1 MPPCNF
7 IQKTNLRPCTVHVRE
22 GHCGRHATLAITLPP
37 LVPLTCEFHFQNNTW
52 CGQPV
57 QHRKRFCPHH
67 YQVALRTSINPIE
80 LVESV
85 PPGEEALFQYARRW
99 RQRFDRG
106 TMHYFDLMT
115 AFLALVEREHPH
127 MYEHLHL
134 PVNILRFWSEEIRP
148 PHIRP
153 EWWEDARVQN
163 AWTEEAER
171 IAQPRAPPRPPAQN
185 RLQRLAADAQN
196 VHPTEVVRQSR
207 EGEDVLLTVRTDGKD
222 PRIQIFHAFASRF
235 QGDFNHFT
243 SIMIDVNLWY
253 NRTEVR
259 ERGDKLYARLL
270 QGLWTL
276 IQEQPKETRMELVT
290 RLWQEINESNG
301 LCAEGHISRLVNVMV
316 GFNDHFKPPVSTGE
330 VLQTRLAAISVSN
343 VSLEMKL
350 KEARV
355 VLEELHIPTAEHAVW
370 LEAF

>member
-1 MPPCNF
+1 
-7 IQKTNLRPCTVHVRE
+7 
-22 GHCGRHATLAITLPP
+22 
-37 LVPLTCEFHFQNNTW
+37 
-52 CGQPV
+52 
-57 QHRKRFCPHH
+57 
-67 YQVALRTSINPIE
+67 
-80 LVESV
+80 
-85 PPGEEALFQYARRW
+85 
-99 RQRFDRG
+99 
-106 TMHYFDLMT
+106 MHYFDLMT
-115 AFLALVEREHPH
+115 AFLTLVEREHPH

-134 PVNILRFWSEEIRP
+134 PVNILRLWTLEIRP

-153 EWWEDARVQN
+153 EWWEDTRVQN
-163 AWTEEAER
+163 AWTEEAAR
-171 IAQPRAPPRPPAQN
+171 IAQPRAPPRPPAEN
-185 RLQRLAADAQN
+185 RLQRLAGDAQN
-196 VHPTEVVRQSR
+196 VHTTEVVRQSR
-207 EGEDVLLTVRTDGKD
+207 EGEELLLAVRTNGKD

-259 ERGDKLYARLL
+259 VREDKLYARLL

>member
-1 MPPCNF
+1 MPACNF
-7 IQKTNLRPCTVHVRE
+7 IQKTNLRPCSVRVHE
-22 GHCGRHATLAITLPP
+22 GHCGRHSTLALTLPP
-37 LVPLTCEFHFQNNTW
+37 LLPHTCEFHHHNW
-52 CGQPV
+52 CGHAV
-57 QHRKRFCPHH
+57 QAGKRFCARH
-67 YQVALRTSINPIE
+67 YQVALRFSINPIE
-80 LVESV
+80 LTDSV
-85 PPGEEALFQYARRW
+85 PRGEMALFQYVRQW
-99 RQRFDRG
+99 RQRYNRG
-106 TMHYFDLMT
+106 TMAYFDLMT
-115 AFLALVEREHPH
+115 TFLTLVEREHPN
-127 MYEHLHL
+127 MYENLHL
-134 PVNILRFWSEEIRP
+134 PPNILRFWSEEIRP
-148 PHIRP
+148 ADIRP
-153 EWWEDARVQN
+153 EWWEDPRVQN
-163 AWTEEAER
+163 AWTEEAVR
-171 IAQPRAPPRPPAQN
+171 IAEPRPPPPPPAEN
-185 RLQRLAADAQN
+185 RLQRLAGDAQN
-196 VHPTEVVRQSR
+196 VHTREVVRQSR

-222 PRIQIFHAFASRF
+222 PRIQIFHAFSARF
-235 QGDFNHFT
+235 NGDFNHFT
-243 SIMIDVNLWY
+243 SIITDVNLWY

-270 QGLWTL
+270 TGLWTL
-276 IQEQPKETRMELVT
+276 IQEQPKNIRTELVT

>member
-37 LVPLTCEFHFQNNTW
+37 LLPLTCEFHFQNNTW

-57 QHRKRFCPHH
+57 QPGKRFCPHH

-134 PVNILRFWSEEIRP
+134 PVNILRLWTEEIRP

-171 IAQPRAPPRPPAQN
+171 IAQPRAPPRPPAEN
-185 RLQRLAADAQN
+185 RLQRLAGDAQN
-196 VHPTEVVRQSR
+196 VHTTEVVRQSR
-207 EGEDVLLTVRTDGKD
+207 EGEELLLAVRTNGKD

-259 ERGDKLYARLL
+259 VREDKLYARLL

-276 IQEQPKETRMELVT
+276 IQEQPKETRTELVT

-330 VLQTRLAAISVSN
+330 LLQTRLAAISVSN

-350 KEARV
+350 KQARV